1 MSLAN
6 FYMWSVACAIN
17 LNINFTM
24 DSKIIKNYLLP
35 KAIYKP
41 GNKIGATIFNDNRTI
56 NNKLPLSLE
65 KNANSLNIM
74 DNTNVLKSVLKNYKC
89 NKSLPYSSLIDKEN
103 ISNESSQIHIAK
115 ENSEVDLCN
124 TTLDNAYEYLLK
136 LDEDTYLPDTIL
148 NEYSSLR
155 QTRDLLLNWV
165 IKIHQNLKLENET
178 LYMTIDLIDK
188 FLIKKKLPI
197 EKFQLLGLTC
207 LYIASKYEEVL
218 PPSIFQF
225 ALESDGIFDSEEIK
239 ESEFNILETLNFKIG
254 YPSPIVLLDR
264 QLDGYLNYNEMKF
277 MSLYL
282 LEITFVD
289 FRFLSYRM
297 SMRTKAAALIT
308 LKMYNHSI
316 KGLKT
321 RFQKEGLMETIEKI
335 CRYILQYLLEPTI
348 HTELQRKYSQLASYN
363 VADRATKYV
372 KCLIKKYA

>member
-1 MSLAN
+1 
-6 FYMWSVACAIN
+6 
-17 LNINFTM
+17 
-24 DSKIIKNYLLP
+24 
-35 KAIYKP
+35 
-41 GNKIGATIFNDNRTI
+41 
-56 NNKLPLSLE
+56 
-65 KNANSLNIM
+65 
-74 DNTNVLKSVLKNYKC
+74 
-89 NKSLPYSSLIDKEN
+89 
-103 ISNESSQIHIAK
+103 
-115 ENSEVDLCN
+115 
-124 TTLDNAYEYLLK
+124 
-136 LDEDTYLPDTIL
+136 
-148 NEYSSLR
+148 
-155 QTRDLLLNWV
+155 
-165 IKIHQNLKLENET
+165 
-178 LYMTIDLIDK
+178 MTIDLIDK
-188 FLIKKKLPI
+188 FLIKKELPI

-239 ESEFNILETLNFKIG
+239 EFEFNILETLNFKIG

-321 RFQKEGLMETIEKI
+321 RFQKEGLMQTIEKI

>member
-1 MSLAN
+1 
-6 FYMWSVACAIN
+6 
-17 LNINFTM
+17 M

-41 GNKIGATIFNDNRTI
+41 GNKIGATIFNDNRTT

>member
-6 FYMWSVACAIN
+6 FYMCSVACAIN

-65 KNANSLNIM
+65 KNSNSLNIM
-74 DNTNVLKSVLKNYKC
+74 DNTNVLKSVLQNYKC

-188 FLIKKKLPI
+188 FLIKKELPI

-321 RFQKEGLMETIEKI
+321 RFQKEGLMQTIEKI

-348 HTELQRKYSQLASYN
+348 HTELQGKYSQLASYN

>member
-6 FYMWSVACAIN
+6 FYMCSVACAIN

-65 KNANSLNIM
+65 KNSNSLNIM
-74 DNTNVLKSVLKNYKC
+74 DNTNVLKSVLQNYKC

-225 ALESDGIFDSEEIK
+225 ALESDGIFDSAEIK
-239 ESEFNILETLNFKIG
+239 ESEFNILETLNFKIS

-321 RFQKEGLMETIEKI
+321 RFQKEGLMQTIEKI

-348 HTELQRKYSQLASYN
+348 HTELQRKYSQLASNN

>member
-6 FYMWSVACAIN
+6 FYMCSVACAIN

-35 KAIYKP
+35 KVIYKP

-65 KNANSLNIM
+65 KNSNSLNIM
-74 DNTNVLKSVLKNYKC
+74 DNTNVLKSVLQNYKC

-188 FLIKKKLPI
+188 FLIKKELPI

-239 ESEFNILETLNFKIG
+239 EFE
-254 YPSPIVLLDR
+254 
-264 QLDGYLNYNEMKF
+264 
-277 MSLYL
+277 
-282 LEITFVD
+282 
-289 FRFLSYRM
+289 
-297 SMRTKAAALIT
+297 
-308 LKMYNHSI
+308 
-316 KGLKT
+316 
-321 RFQKEGLMETIEKI
+321 
-335 CRYILQYLLEPTI
+335 
-348 HTELQRKYSQLASYN
+348 
-363 VADRATKYV
+363 
-372 KCLIKKYA
+372 